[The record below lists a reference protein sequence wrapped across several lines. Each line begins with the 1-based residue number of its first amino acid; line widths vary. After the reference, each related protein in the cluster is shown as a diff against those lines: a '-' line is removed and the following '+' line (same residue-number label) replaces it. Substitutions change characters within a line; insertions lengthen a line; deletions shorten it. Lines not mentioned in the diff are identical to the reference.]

1 MDFNMNSFF
10 SNDNDNY
17 SRINSFLSE
26 FNDINTFSYLE
37 DHKDIFEP
45 NEEENIFSNTYD
57 KNKPN
62 PHIFNQEINKTNIIS
77 NSSAN
82 LSEEKDENTIINDQE
97 YKINVES
104 IQIKIRD
111 DLYSKMPF
119 EVKKKR
125 GRRNKPSEGLGKHS
139 KFADDNLIRKIKNI
153 FLDRM
158 LKFINK
164 KISTLYAN
172 DNSKKL
178 KPKLLYKLSQKQ
190 VEKSKTEYNKILLN
204 RSLQSIFSEDI
215 STKYKKLDPKHNKKL
230 IEELLNEP
238 DGKKRLIFQKI
249 FNLSF
254 LDVLKHFRGSIF
266 IKELSGMTTFKD
278 YLNKT
283 DFGKNSEDYREILTI
298 FMYNYE
304 KIVMEKHSRI
314 IKKKLNN

>member
-1 MDFNMNSFF
+1 MDFNMNNFF

-37 DHKDIFEP
+37 DHQDIFEP
-45 NEEENIFSNTYD
+45 DNEENIFLNTYD
-57 KNKPN
+57 NNKPN
-62 PHIFNQEINKTNIIS
+62 PHIFKQEINKTNVVS

-82 LSEEKDENTIINDQE
+82 LTEEKDENTIINDQE

-104 IQIKIRD
+104 IQIKIRE

-125 GRRNKPSEGLGKHS
+125 GRRNKPNEGLGKHS

-164 KISTLYAN
+164 KISTHYAN

-215 STKYKKLDPKHNKKL
+215 STKYKIKNPNYNKEL
-230 IEELLNEP
+230 IEKLLNEK
-238 DGKKRLIFQKI
+238 DENKRFTFQKI
-249 FNLSF
+249 FNLTFIES
-254 LDVLKHFRGSIF
+254 LKHFRGSIF
-266 IKELSGMTTFKD
+266 INELSEMKTFKD
-278 YLNKT
+278 YLIKK
-283 DFGKNSEDYREILTI
+283 DFGNNSKEYREILI
-298 FMYNYE
+298 IYMNNFE
-304 KIVMEKHSRI
+304 KIVMEKRSRKNN
-314 IKKKLNN
+314 KKYN

>member
-1 MDFNMNSFF
+1 MDFDMNSFF

-82 LSEEKDENTIINDQE
+82 LSEEKDENTIINEQE

-215 STKYKKLDPKHNKKL
+215 STKYKIKNPNYNKEL
-230 IEELLNEP
+230 IEKLLNEK
-238 DGKKRLIFQKI
+238 DENKRLTFQKI
-249 FNLSF
+249 FNLTFIES
-254 LDVLKHFRGSIF
+254 LKHFRGSIF
-266 IKELSGMTTFKD
+266 INELSEMKTFKD
-278 YLNKT
+278 YLTKK
-283 DFGKNSEDYREILTI
+283 DFGNNSKEYREILI
-298 FMYNYE
+298 IYMNNFE
-304 KIVMEKHSRI
+304 KIVMEKRSRKNN
-314 IKKKLNN
+314 KKYN